1 MPGVCHEMCVSNQG
15 CCQMKAVYATGI
27 DANDPLSVL
36 KVGECDA
43 PTAPDGWVR
52 VNVRAASLN
61 HHDIWTLRGVG
72 VRPEHIGVPLGTDA
86 AGVTDDGNEET
97 LAADL
102 HLLSEAGVSG
112 THADYVVVP
121 KRNLIPKPANLSWEQ
136 ASCLPTAYLT
146 AYRMLFSRAGLR
158 EGDHVLV
165 QGAGGGVATAA
176 IVLAHA
182 AGIEVSVTSRS
193 EQKRA
198 RALELGATTA
208 IETGSRLAR
217 RADAVIETV
226 GAATWDHSLKSL
238 RPGGSIVVSG
248 ATSGGDPSAQLAR
261 VFWRGLSILGS
272 TMGTRDELVALVD
285 FLVRTG
291 ATPVIDTVFPVS
303 DARSAYQ
310 RVADGQTFGK
320 VVLTLS

>member
-1 MPGVCHEMCVSNQG
+1 
-15 CCQMKAVYATGI
+15 MKAVYATGI

-86 AGVTDDGNEET
+86 AGVTDDGNEVIVHAVLGTFTDSDDET

-112 THADYVVVP
+112 THAEYVVVP

-208 IETGSRLAR
+208 IETGGRLAR

-303 DARSAYQ
+303 DALSAYQ